1 MIASQPP
8 DPSQDNASHMERKDD
23 PIDDLQFE
31 PEEFSEED
39 VLPFLLQA
47 QDIIAKLESRVVDL
61 ETDLSVRVLDA
72 YRKQACL
79 YIIHFRRSIESMNM
93 IDTTGWLD
101 YHKKINTSIIFPTS
115 YNDSSLMEKKLSCS

>member
-8 DPSQDNASHMERKDD
+8 DPSQDIASHIDSKDD

-31 PEEFSEED
+31 PDEFSEED

-61 ETDLSVRVLDA
+61 ETDLSVRVFEWLPS
-72 YRKQACL
+72 KGVL
-79 YIIHFRRSIESMNM
+79 ILMIE
-93 IDTTGWLD
+93 
-101 YHKKINTSIIFPTS
+101 
-115 YNDSSLMEKKLSCS
+115 